1 MNGEEEDHARED
13 AGHDTG
19 HDTDETRAQVS
30 DIVEEAIEAVGAE
43 AVPSRREVKGKK
55 RMEVASVFERYNR
68 GDANEITE
76 ARPDVLVTNGEK
88 EDEAREDAGHDIDET
103 WAQAPDNG
111 IAEVSVD
118 TAPANRT
125 MSLESVDVSLAD
137 HLDIDGDVCA
147 NVRVARSDAN
157 ATVGGASTGTGEDVQ
172 ALINKVRNIATEEF
186 YFWDSNLQVF
196 RWREDM
202 YIDVTAYF
210 HSIGK
215 RMDNFLSTKQT
226 TALISEYNERDDIKP
241 DEVIKK
247 YLLGNRGHPHVFVH
261 PSFFV
266 HVMKWAKKSSD
277 NSNRTTL
284 ESNVRDKLAAIENG
298 TVEVRTPSGFID
310 VLTDTEVIEVK
321 HISSWKQAVGQ
332 VCCYALHYPKLD
344 RRVHLFGTAR
354 DIERLSLKTQGIA
367 TAYGVRMT
375 FEIVTDDSIDH
386 ATSSIQNELV
396 GDPTEIEENVSST
409 GEIELIPLAT
419 FAREV
424 AVASHTDGD
433 QCENAER
440 TPTSEDG
447 LEREIRREQLLLK
460 LETLKAEKEQKL
472 TEQAASRAE
481 REKYA
486 KLQRSEV
493 VDAKVPP
500 SRREVKGKV
509 YEFQPELNTDVCLN
523 NKFANAHTF
532 CANNNKRWEN
542 FLTTART
549 QDTISELEARLEMPK
564 GSLIERH
571 SLGRR
576 GHPSIYV
583 HPALFMCLAAWISP
597 AKRADAALVY
607 ERYSRRDMTLA
618 KEIVELFDVDN
629 GTHTTN
635 IAREGRPGSD
645 NEWVVHQ
652 QDEELTRKRAREDV
666 ELDAFVKAQKRK
678 DEEHEEKM
686 ALARAEREEQI
697 ALMRAERERKCAR
710 EDVAIVKAQKREDE
724 EHERKMALMNAENEE
739 KIALTRAE
747 SKRKCFDL
755 VKGALESCFDI
766 PGLTDAD
773 RNAYRAHIYNGAMEL
788 TTMTTTPN
796 RAPRR
801 ALPAPAAG
809 PTVNVTTLNTTA
821 ITDNNGGPAVSSPD
835 DDVGGPAAN
844 AIAVAAEPPAAIAT
858 PVVEMTWEEL
868 WRRQSTDDN
877 LILTLSGFLSDPK
890 EDTTGEWRRK
900 MHEHRNVVNRF
911 GMKLAKRWRE
921 AHPGYELPKRVQKVR
936 NVDTGFPV
944 HTPVNTYY
952 EADREL
958 MREVAA
964 ELLRGYN

>member
-1 MNGEEEDHARED
+1 RGDADATTEARPDAVVMNGEEEDHARED

-43 AVPSRREVKGKK
+43 AVPSRREVKGK
-55 RMEVASVFERYNR
+55 RMEVESAYERYRRSN
-68 GDANEITE
+68 ANATTE
-76 ARPDVLVTNGEK
+76 ARPIAMVTNGE
-88 EDEAREDAGHDIDET
+88 EEESAR
-103 WAQAPDNG
+103 
-111 IAEVSVD
+111 
-118 TAPANRT
+118 
-125 MSLESVDVSLAD
+125 
-137 HLDIDGDVCA
+137 
-147 NVRVARSDAN
+147 
-157 ATVGGASTGTGEDVQ
+157 
-172 ALINKVRNIATEEF
+172 
-186 YFWDSNLQVF
+186 
-196 RWREDM
+196 
-202 YIDVTAYF
+202 DVTGY
-210 HSIGK
+210 
-215 RMDNFLSTKQT
+215 D
-226 TALISEYNERDDIKP
+226 
-241 DEVIKK
+241 
-247 YLLGNRGHPHVFVH
+247 
-261 PSFFV
+261 
-266 HVMKWAKKSSD
+266 
-277 NSNRTTL
+277 
-284 ESNVRDKLAAIENG
+284 AIEEW
-298 TVEVRTPSGFID
+298 T
-310 VLTDTEVIEVK
+310 
-321 HISSWKQAVGQ
+321 QAVSAEAVPGR
-332 VCCYALHYPKLD
+332 Y
-344 RRVHLFGTAR
+344 
-354 DIERLSLKTQGIA
+354 
-367 TAYGVRMT
+367 
-375 FEIVTDDSIDH
+375 
-386 ATSSIQNELV
+386 
-396 GDPTEIEENVSST
+396 
-409 GEIELIPLAT
+409 
-419 FAREV
+419 EV
-424 AVASHTDGD
+424 
-433 QCENAER
+433 N
-440 TPTSEDG
+440 
-447 LEREIRREQLLLK
+447 
-460 LETLKAEKEQKL
+460 
-472 TEQAASRAE
+472 
-481 REKYA
+481 
-486 KLQRSEV
+486 
-493 VDAKVPP
+493 
-500 SRREVKGKV
+500 GKV
-509 YEFQPELNTDVCLN
+509 YEFRPELNTDICLN
-523 NKFANAHTF
+523 NKFANARAF

-542 FLTTART
+542 FLSNERT
-549 QDTISELEARLEMPK
+549 KNIIQELEARLEMPE

-571 SLGRR
+571 FFGRR
-576 GHPSIYV
+576 GRPTIYV
-583 HPALFMCLAAWISP
+583 YPTLFICLAAWISP
-597 AKRADAALVY
+597 AKQVEAALVY
-607 ERYSRRDMTLA
+607 ERYNCGDVTLA
-618 KEIVELFDVDN
+618 KEIIERFDAEN
-629 GTHTTN
+629 GTHTTS

-652 QDEELTRKRAREDV
+652 QDEELTRKRAREDA
-666 ELDAFVKAQKRK
+666 ELNAIVKAQKHK
-678 DEEHEEKM
+678 DEEHEEKI
-686 ALARAEREEQI
+686 ALARAEREEKI

-710 EDVAIVKAQKREDE
+710 DDVAIVKAQKREDE

-755 VKGALESCFDI
+755 VKGALESCFNI

-821 ITDNNGGPAVSSPD
+821 ITDNSGGPAVSSPD

-964 ELLRGYN
+964 ELLRGYD

>member
-1 MNGEEEDHARED
+1 
-13 AGHDTG
+13 
-19 HDTDETRAQVS
+19 
-30 DIVEEAIEAVGAE
+30 
-43 AVPSRREVKGKK
+43 
-55 RMEVASVFERYNR
+55 MEVASVFERYNR

-172 ALINKVRNIATEEF
+172 ALINKEA
-186 YFWDSNLQVF
+186 
-196 RWREDM
+196 
-202 YIDVTAYF
+202 
-210 HSIGK
+210 
-215 RMDNFLSTKQT
+215 
-226 TALISEYNERDDIKP
+226 
-241 DEVIKK
+241 
-247 YLLGNRGHPHVFVH
+247 
-261 PSFFV
+261 
-266 HVMKWAKKSSD
+266 
-277 NSNRTTL
+277 
-284 ESNVRDKLAAIENG
+284 
-298 TVEVRTPSGFID
+298 
-310 VLTDTEVIEVK
+310 
-321 HISSWKQAVGQ
+321 
-332 VCCYALHYPKLD
+332 
-344 RRVHLFGTAR
+344 
-354 DIERLSLKTQGIA
+354 
-367 TAYGVRMT
+367 
-375 FEIVTDDSIDH
+375 
-386 ATSSIQNELV
+386 
-396 GDPTEIEENVSST
+396 
-409 GEIELIPLAT
+409 
-419 FAREV
+419 
-424 AVASHTDGD
+424 
-433 QCENAER
+433 
-440 TPTSEDG
+440 
-447 LEREIRREQLLLK
+447 
-460 LETLKAEKEQKL
+460 
-472 TEQAASRAE
+472 
-481 REKYA
+481 
-486 KLQRSEV
+486 
-493 VDAKVPP
+493 VDAEVPP

-509 YEFQPELNTDVCLN
+509 YEFRPELNTDVCLN

-532 CANNNKRWEN
+532 CANNDKRWEN
-542 FLTTART
+542 FLKTERT
-549 QDTISELEARLEMPK
+549 KNVIRELELSLEIPE

-571 SLGRR
+571 FFGRR
-576 GHPSIYV
+576 GHPTIYV
-583 HPALFMCLAAWISP
+583 HPSLFINLAAWISP
-597 AKRADAALVY
+597 AKQADACLVY
-607 ERYSRRDMTLA
+607 ERYNRGDVILA
-618 KEIVELFDVDN
+618 KEIIERFDAEN
-629 GTHTTN
+629 GTHTTS
-635 IAREGRPGSD
+635 IAREGRPGAD

-652 QDEELTRKRAREDV
+652 QDEELTRKRAREDA

-686 ALARAEREEQI
+686 ALVRAEREEKIALARAEREEQIALRRAEREEQI
-697 ALMRAERERKCAR
+697 ALMRAEHERKCAR
-710 EDVAIVKAQKREDE
+710 EDA
-724 EHERKMALMNAENEE
+724 EHERKMALMDTEVEVG
-739 KIALTRAE
+739 RSE

-877 LILTLSGFLSDPK
+877 LILTLSGFLSDPE

-944 HTPVNTYY
+944 HTPVNTYF

-958 MREVAA
+958 MREVAT
-964 ELLRGYN
+964 ELLRGYD

>member
-43 AVPSRREVKGKK
+43 AVPSRREVKGK
-55 RMEVASVFERYNR
+55 
-68 GDANEITE
+68 
-76 ARPDVLVTNGEK
+76 
-88 EDEAREDAGHDIDET
+88 
-103 WAQAPDNG
+103 
-111 IAEVSVD
+111 
-118 TAPANRT
+118 
-125 MSLESVDVSLAD
+125 
-137 HLDIDGDVCA
+137 
-147 NVRVARSDAN
+147 
-157 ATVGGASTGTGEDVQ
+157 
-172 ALINKVRNIATEEF
+172 
-186 YFWDSNLQVF
+186 
-196 RWREDM
+196 
-202 YIDVTAYF
+202 
-210 HSIGK
+210 
-215 RMDNFLSTKQT
+215 
-226 TALISEYNERDDIKP
+226 
-241 DEVIKK
+241 
-247 YLLGNRGHPHVFVH
+247 
-261 PSFFV
+261 
-266 HVMKWAKKSSD
+266 
-277 NSNRTTL
+277 
-284 ESNVRDKLAAIENG
+284 
-298 TVEVRTPSGFID
+298 
-310 VLTDTEVIEVK
+310 
-321 HISSWKQAVGQ
+321 
-332 VCCYALHYPKLD
+332 
-344 RRVHLFGTAR
+344 
-354 DIERLSLKTQGIA
+354 
-367 TAYGVRMT
+367 
-375 FEIVTDDSIDH
+375 
-386 ATSSIQNELV
+386 
-396 GDPTEIEENVSST
+396 
-409 GEIELIPLAT
+409 
-419 FAREV
+419 
-424 AVASHTDGD
+424 
-433 QCENAER
+433 
-440 TPTSEDG
+440 
-447 LEREIRREQLLLK
+447 
-460 LETLKAEKEQKL
+460 
-472 TEQAASRAE
+472 
-481 REKYA
+481 
-486 KLQRSEV
+486 
-493 VDAKVPP
+493 
-500 SRREVKGKV
+500 V
-509 YEFQPELNTDVCLN
+509 YEFRPELNTDICLN

-532 CANNNKRWEN
+532 CANNNAHWN
-542 FLTTART
+542 DFLRNKRT
-549 QDTISELEARLEMPK
+549 QDIIQELEARLEMPE

-571 SLGRR
+571 FFGRR
-576 GHPSIYV
+576 GRPTIYV
-583 HPALFMCLAAWISP
+583 YPTLFICLAAWISP
-597 AKRADAALVY
+597 AKQVEAALVY
-607 ERYSRRDMTLA
+607 ERYSCGDVTLA
-618 KEIVELFDVDN
+618 KEIIERFDAEN
-629 GTHTTN
+629 GTHTTS

-652 QDEELTRKRAREDV
+652 QDEELTRKRAREDA
-666 ELDAFVKAQKRK
+666 ELNAIVKAQKHK
-678 DEEHEEKM
+678 DEEHEEKI
-686 ALARAEREEQI
+686 ALARAEREEKI

-710 EDVAIVKAQKREDE
+710 DDVAIVKAQKREDE

-788 TTMTTTPN
+788 TTTMTTTPN

-921 AHPGYELPKRVQKVR
+921 AHLGYELPKRVQKVR

-944 HTPVNTYY
+944 HTPVNTYF